1 MNETGMNETARV
13 RRLLGE
19 PPPPSADASARA
31 LAMLEDAMASGGGRV
46 RSPGTGLRRFG
57 WPVRLGAGLVA
68 AGAAAAVAIVA
79 TGQSPPG
86 SSPGAP
92 PGSVDLGKQAVLVA
106 ADKAAEQPTGNYWS
120 AERISGQAY
129 VVRAKT
135 GTYAIFGAHDETF
148 NWTGARKGMGEAYY
162 ARDLPARPQTPR
174 DEALWRRAGSPS
186 AIRVWSND
194 HYYTYTTKASKWRS
208 EGPEVGVDPKG
219 GGMFLDKSVEELR
232 NLPTDPVKL
241 AEMFLSDDLMAASGA
256 DPKPSSKKRMAELLQ
271 TRPDLIPGLKI
282 MRASALL
289 GTPVP
294 PKVRSGLMKAL
305 AAQPGVHAV
314 GRVTDPLGRP
324 GVALAAGE
332 RTSTIT
338 GEYGA
343 PKAEQGTYRSRQEI
357 VFDERTGALLSRQ
370 DVLTEPGGPYAQMKP
385 GFVIEYQ
392 AVRSSGWTDA
402 KPKPPAE
409 LPF

>member
-1 MNETGMNETARV
+1 VNETDMNETARV

-19 PPPPSADASARA
+19 PPPPSAEASARA
-31 LAMLEDAMASGGGRV
+31 LARLEDAMASGGGRV
-46 RSPGTGLRRFG
+46 RSSRTGPRRIG
-57 WPVRLGAGLVA
+57 WPVRVGVGLVA
-68 AGAAAAVAIVA
+68 AGAAAAVAIAA
-79 TGQSPPG
+79 TGQGSPG
-86 SSPGAP
+86 SAPGAP
-92 PGSVDLGKQAVLVA
+92 PDLGRRAVLVA
-106 ADKAAEQPTGNYWS
+106 ADKAAEQPTGRYWS
-120 AERISGQAY
+120 AESISGQAY

-174 DEALWRRAGSPS
+174 DEALWRKAGSPS

-208 EGPEVGVDPKG
+208 EGPEVGLDPKG
-219 GGMFLDKSVEELR
+219 GGTFLDKSVEELR
-232 NLPTDPVKL
+232 NLPTDPARL
-241 AEMFLSDDLMAASGA
+241 AELFLSDEVMEREGGL
-256 DPKPSSKKRMAELLQ
+256 DPSKRGKAEMVRAKPEIVA
-271 TRPDLIPGLKI
+271 TLKI
-282 MRASALL
+282 MRTSALL

-305 AAQPGVHAV
+305 AAQPGIRAV
-314 GRVTDPLGRP
+314 GRVTDPLGRE
-324 GVALAAGE
+324 GVALAGGE
-332 RTSTIT
+332 RATTIT
-338 GEYGA
+338 GEFGT

-370 DVLTEPGGPYAQMKP
+370 NVLTEPGGPYAEMKP

-392 AVRSSGWTDA
+392 AFRSAGWTDA